1 LVSGAYLIEMDYP
14 VFLCLLMNTGYT
26 DSKQEHSKKHPK
38 DLSPSNRGRFLSMGA
53 LMFQIQDEA

>member
-1 LVSGAYLIEMDYP
+1 
-14 VFLCLLMNTGYT
+14 MNAVYT

-38 DLSPSNRGRFLSMGA
+38 DFSPSNRGRLLSMGA

>member
-1 LVSGAYLIEMDYP
+1 
-14 VFLCLLMNTGYT
+14 MNAGYT

-38 DLSPSNRGRFLSMGA
+38 DMSPSNRGGLLSMGA